1 MYENLKG
8 MIIEM
13 QSEMSRK
20 IIHLILG
27 IISSVLIV
35 ALGIGMMVS
44 CWGIYQSGPR
54 AYSRESI
61 GAALANPV
69 IYILIIA
76 TVLFC
81 CLGALAHLILPVQK
95 GKTKPIRNELKVMK
109 IIIEKVGT
117 PNEIQ
122 QRKINREIRLRLIS
136 WIVCGVLAVCAA
148 VWPALYLFNIQ
159 NFPGADPTAEIM
171 TASYYVMPYG
181 IFVLGCYFVTDLIY
195 KYSAIRQTAV
205 YKQMLFEKN
214 FSAADAAVAYK
225 QRRTDQD
232 LQSAEASARRPKITA
247 AQIVNGLRVALVAVA
262 ICFIVVGIFNGSAND
277 VLTKAVKICTECIG
291 LG

>member
-1 MYENLKG
+1 ML
-8 MIIEM
+8 
-13 QSEMSRK
+13 SEKKRK
-20 IIHLILG
+20 ILHLILR
-27 IISSVLIV
+27 IISSTLIV

-54 AYSRESI
+54 AFSRESI
-61 GAALANPV
+61 GAVLANPA

-81 CLGALAHLILPVQK
+81 CLGALAHLIFPVQK
-95 GKTKPIRNELKVMK
+95 GKTKPIRNELMVMQ

-122 QRKINREIRLRLIS
+122 QRKITRETWIRRIG
-136 WIVCGVLAVCAA
+136 WIAFGTLAVCTA
-148 VWPALYLFNIQ
+148 VLPALYMFNIQ

-181 IFVLGCYFVTDLIY
+181 IFVLGCYFVADLIS
-195 KYSAIRQTAV
+195 KHSAIRQTAV
-205 YKQMLFEKN
+205 YKQMLLEKN
-214 FSAADAAVAYK
+214 FRAADAAAAYK
-225 QRRTDQD
+225 QKMTEQD
-232 LQSAEASARRPKITA
+232 LQAADASARRPIITA
-247 AQIVNGLRVALVAVA
+247 ARIVNGLRVALVAVA
-262 ICFIVVGIFNGSAND
+262 ICFIVVGILNGSAED
-277 VLTKAVKICTECIG
+277 VLTKAIKICTECIG

>member
-1 MYENLKG
+1 MLSEKG
-8 MIIEM
+8 
-13 QSEMSRK
+13 RK

-54 AYSRESI
+54 AFSRESI
-61 GAALANPV
+61 GAALSNPA

-81 CLGALAHLILPVQK
+81 GLGALAHLILPVQK
-95 GKTKPIRNELKVMK
+95 GKTKPIRNELMVMQ
-109 IIIEKVGT
+109 IIIKKVGT

-122 QRKINREIRLRLIS
+122 KRKIIRETRLRVIS
-136 WIVCGVLAVCAA
+136 WIVFGILAVCTA

-181 IFVLGCYFVTDLIY
+181 IFVLGCYFVADLIS
-195 KYSAIRQTAV
+195 KHSAIRQTAV
-205 YKQMLFEKN
+205 YKQMLLEKN
-214 FSAADAAVAYK
+214 FRAADAAAAYK
-225 QRRTDQD
+225 QSMTDRD
-232 LQSAEASARRPKITA
+232 LQSAESSARRPIITT
-247 AQIVNGLRVALVAVA
+247 AQIMNGMRVALVAVA
-262 ICFIVVGIFNGSAND
+262 ICFIVVGIFNGSAED
-277 VLTKAVKICTECIG
+277 VLTKAIKICTECIG